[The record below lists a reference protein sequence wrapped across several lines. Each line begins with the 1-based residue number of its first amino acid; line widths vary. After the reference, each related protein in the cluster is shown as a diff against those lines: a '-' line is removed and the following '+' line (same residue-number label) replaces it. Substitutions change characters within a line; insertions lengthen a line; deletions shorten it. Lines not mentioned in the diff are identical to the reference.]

1 KRTKLEYLLT
11 VARQLDIRSN
21 YLSIPNQNENPSKR
35 DTTFARLPRFSCS
48 AMASSV
54 VKETLGTLNK
64 DAYVNLLSKLI
75 GESRYVQNN
84 PPELIPQEDR
94 VVKHVLD
101 ALLPLSTKT
110 GGGPLVINHVTYF
123 TGRGNIIVEYP
134 GTEPGKI
141 LSFVGMHM
149 DVVTANPNEWEFDPF
164 SLSIDGEKLRGRGTT
179 DCLGHVALVTELMR
193 KLGETKLKLKSTV
206 IAVFIASEENS
217 AITGV
222 GVDALVK
229 DGLLNKLK
237 GGPLYWI
244 DTADKQPCIGTGG
257 MIPWKLHVT
266 GKLFHS
272 GLPHKAINPLELAM
286 EALKVIQTRFYK
298 DFPPHPKEQVYG
310 FETPST
316 MKPTQWSYP
325 GGGINQIP
333 GECTVSGDVRL
344 TPFYNVTDVMKKLQ
358 EYVDDINEN
367 IEKLDTRGPVSKYV
381 LPDENIRG
389 RHVLSLHYLTLGR
402 DDFRIFPLSLT
413 LTFDEATNGVA
424 CNLDSR
430 GFHVLCKA
438 TEEVVGHVNP
448 YSITGT
454 LPLIRELQDEGFDV
468 QTAGY
473 GLMATYHADNEY
485 CLLSD
490 MCQGYQVFVSI
501 ISQLED

>member
-1 KRTKLEYLLT
+1 
-11 VARQLDIRSN
+11 
-21 YLSIPNQNENPSKR
+21 
-35 DTTFARLPRFSCS
+35 
-48 AMASSV
+48 MASSV

-64 DAYVNLLSKLI
+64 DSYVNLLSKLI

-101 ALLPLSTKT
+101 GLLPLSTKT
-110 GGGPLVINHVTYF
+110 GGGPLVINHITYF
-123 TGRGNIIVEYP
+123 TGRGNLIVEYP

-344 TPFYNVTDVMKKLQ
+344 TPFYNVTDVMKRLQ

-389 RHVLSLHYLTLGR
+389 RHVLSFRYLTLGR

>member
-1 KRTKLEYLLT
+1 
-11 VARQLDIRSN
+11 
-21 YLSIPNQNENPSKR
+21 
-35 DTTFARLPRFSCS
+35 
-48 AMASSV
+48 
-54 VKETLGTLNK
+54 
-64 DAYVNLLSKLI
+64 
-75 GESRYVQNN
+75 
-84 PPELIPQEDR
+84 
-94 VVKHVLD
+94 
-101 ALLPLSTKT
+101 
-110 GGGPLVINHVTYF
+110 
-123 TGRGNIIVEYP
+123 
-134 GTEPGKI
+134 
-141 LSFVGMHM
+141 
-149 DVVTANPNEWEFDPF
+149 
-164 SLSIDGEKLRGRGTT
+164 
-179 DCLGHVALVTELMR
+179 MR

-344 TPFYNVTDVMKKLQ
+344 TPFYNVTDVMKRLQ

-402 DDFRIFPLSLT
+402 DDFRIFPLRWQRHKIKFGRLKCIFYLSIYKFISNLFSVLNKSL
-413 LTFDEATNGVA
+413 AAVI
-424 CNLDSR
+424 SR
-430 GFHVLCKA
+430 
-438 TEEVVGHVNP
+438 
-448 YSITGT
+448 
-454 LPLIRELQDEGFDV
+454 LQM
-468 QTAGY
+468 TM
-473 GLMATYHADNEY
+473 L
-485 CLLSD
+485 
-490 MCQGYQVFVSI
+490 
-501 ISQLED
+501 